1 MEKIIEIDGKYYR
14 EYKVVMLPTEKAN
27 IISCNSKRLLV
38 FDKSTVSIGGYT
50 SDEIFTPQHLY
61 ITSDDVI
68 REGDWYILEGKL
80 LHFSGRNILGDN
92 FKADVIV
99 ATTDKELHAI
109 KFRDT
114 KLEAPS
120 KYLKGI
126 AVIPQLFIDEY
137 ISEYNKGN
145 IIEKV
150 LVEYEDEFAQY
161 ESNFK
166 MPKKLILKISKDNT
180 ISIKRMKDSCN
191 KEEHYT
197 DMQYY
202 MEYCLSKGYV
212 TPQKWLDELK
222 HY

>member
-1 MEKIIEIDGKYYR
+1 MENLKEINGTF
-14 EYKVVMLPTEKAN
+14 YKECRVVMLPAEKAN

-61 ITSDDVI
+61 IISPDEEI
-68 REGDWYILEGKL
+68 KEGDWYAVELFDVTSASTGIHLEQCK
-80 LHFSGRNILGDN
+80 SID
-92 FKADVIV
+92 DVWVNKPDVDKIRHIGNCKKII

-126 AVIPQLFIDEY
+126 AVIPQLFIDGY

-145 IIEKV
+145 IIA
-150 LVEYEDEFAQY
+150 Y
-161 ESNFK
+161 
-166 MPKKLILKISKDNT
+166 M
-180 ISIKRMKDSCN
+180 SIRYIERSYK
-191 KEEHYT
+191 
-197 DMQYY
+197 
-202 MEYCLSKGYV
+202 
-212 TPQKWLDELK
+212 
-222 HY
+222 